1 MKRSTAP
8 YTRAAGRNTSGER
21 WSLASRPGRKEWS
34 FQRSYARQTRQQTC
48 EQTCEQRLKQKVRQ
62 IDIHC
67 VNLFVH
73 WTALMFKCQSDADCV
88 CIKDAS
94 ARSNAAPL
102 GNLAG
107 AARLARSGQETQR
120 GVRGASPFSGGF
132 PIMRASAVR
141 GRQGPPHEAALARST
156 WEGLARAHA
165 ADLAR
170 ST

>member
-1 MKRSTAP
+1 M
-8 YTRAAGRNTSGER
+8 YM
-21 WSLASRPGRKEWS
+21 SLASRPGRKEWS

-88 CIKDAS
+88 RIIDAS

-107 AARLARSGQETQR
+107 AARARGKSSPFRTGNAARGAWRQPFQRRLSHNARERSSGEAGAAPRGGSGPFYMGGFSESARGRSGPIYMKR
-120 GVRGASPFSGGF
+120 G
-132 PIMRASAVR
+132 
-141 GRQGPPHEAALARST
+141 
-156 WEGLARAHA
+156 
-165 ADLAR
+165 
-170 ST
+170 